1 VTEIPRKAAARTAK
15 LAAVPLATAGRTAW
29 GLGRRLGGAPAEL
42 VAAEVQARTAEQMF
56 RVLGELK
63 GGAMKFGQMASIF
76 EAVLPEEVAG
86 PYRASLTKLQEAAPP
101 MPAETVHAV
110 LADDLGED
118 WRDLVESFDDHPA
131 AAASIGQVH
140 RAVWH
145 DGRDV
150 AVKVQYPGAGDAIRS
165 DLTQISRLGRT
176 FGGLVPGF
184 DVKPLIAELNERLLE
199 ELDYRLEAEAQDE
212 FAFGYADDP
221 DFAVPAVVQGAEH
234 VIVSEWLEGRPLSD
248 VIATGTREERDQAGL
263 LYVRF
268 LFSGPAR
275 VGLLHAD
282 PHPGNYRVLPDGRLG
297 VLDYGAAARLPGGLP
312 PSIGRLMRVA
322 LEGDSDAMLAGLR
335 EEGFVKPHVRV
346 DAEEL
351 LAYLAPFIEPAA
363 VEEFQFSRAWMR
375 EQFARV
381 NDPRQPGYSLALRLN
396 LPRSYLLIHRVW
408 IAGIGVLSQLD
419 TCAPFR
425 GEMERWLP
433 GFADEP
439 AA

>member
-1 VTEIPRKAAARTAK
+1 V
-15 LAAVPLATAGRTAW
+15 
-29 GLGRRLGGAPAEL
+29 
-42 VAAEVQARTAEQMF
+42 F

-101 MPAETVHAV
+101 MPATTVHQV
-110 LADDLGED
+110 MADDLGDD
-118 WRDLVESFDDHPA
+118 WRDLFTSFDDHPA

-145 DGRDV
+145 DGREV
-150 AVKVQYPGAGDAIRS
+150 AVKVQYPGAGDAVRA
-165 DLTQISRLGRT
+165 DLAQISRLGRT
-176 FGGLVPGF
+176 FGGLVPGM
-184 DVKPLIAELNERLLE
+184 DIKPLIAELNERLVE

-221 DFAVPAVVQGAEH
+221 QFTVPAVVQGAEH

-248 VIATGTREERDQAGL
+248 VIATGTQEQRDHVGL

-282 PHPGNYRVLPDGRLG
+282 PHPGNYRLMDDGSLG

-312 PSIGRLMRVA
+312 PSIGRLMRA
-322 LEGDSDAMLAGLR
+322 ALAGDGETMLEGLR
-335 EEGFVKPHVRV
+335 QEGFVKPHVKV
-346 DAEEL
+346 DPDEL
-351 LAYLAPFIEPAA
+351 HAYLAPFIEPAS
-363 VEEFQFSRAWMR
+363 VDEFQFSRAWMR
-375 EQFARV
+375 EQFTRV
-381 NDPRQPGYSLALRLN
+381 NDPRQPGYTIALRLN
-396 LPRSYLLIHRVW
+396 LPRSYMLIHRVW

-419 TCAPFR
+419 ARAPFR
-425 GEMERWLP
+425 AEMEQWLP
-433 GFADEP
+433 GFADSE
-439 AA
+439 A